1 MKNFN
6 KALITILS
14 LSCLSN
20 LTACDIGKDDPIKFI
35 IQSTGDRYVLD
46 ASDNNIEGTGLGLV
60 ITKKYVDMMGGK
72 IWFESEY
79 KAGTTFYVELPQ
91 KIVDSTPLSDVTELD
106 EDGKIT
112 DITICISKQT

>member
-46 ASDNNIEGTGLGLV
+46 ASDNNIVFSMTEDSYLGKPTY
-60 ITKKYVDMMGGK
+60 IKN
-72 IWFESEY
+72 E
-79 KAGTTFYVELPQ
+79 AGEKVEVHIHLLMQ
-91 KIVDSTPLSDVTELD
+91 
-106 EDGKIT
+106 
-112 DITICISKQT
+112 TIN